1 MSVVMLE
8 TNSKKKIMTDVR
20 NVIWLSP
27 DKYKRKAFRYRA
39 ILVGNGQMG
48 NGVIHLT
55 EESHAYLRDVL
66 AGRVVHVDD

>member
-8 TNSKKKIMTDVR
+8 TTSNRKIMTDIK

-27 DKYKRKAFRYRA
+27 DKGMRRSYQYKA
-39 ILVGNGQMG
+39 ILLGNDQMG

-55 EESHAYLRDVL
+55 QESHAYLRDVL
-66 AGRVVHVDD
+66 AERVIRVDN

>member
-8 TNSKKKIMTDVR
+8 THSKKKIMTDIK

-27 DKYKRKAFRYRA
+27 DKHKRKAYRHRV

-66 AGRVVHVDD
+66 AERVIRVDN